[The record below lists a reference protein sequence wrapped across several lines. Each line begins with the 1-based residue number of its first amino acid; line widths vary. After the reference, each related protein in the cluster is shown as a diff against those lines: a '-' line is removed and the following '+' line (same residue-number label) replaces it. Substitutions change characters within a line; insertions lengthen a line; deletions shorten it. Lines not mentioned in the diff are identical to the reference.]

1 MGNTSNEPENVQ
13 QPSEMTDENSTDF
26 RSENGYPASLKKYIE
41 EIEKANREL
50 EHEIQERRKAEI
62 SLLKSEERFQE
73 FLRKSSEGIFYVEY
87 HPPVDT
93 SDDISLQITEI
104 ITRGVITES
113 NFALAKL
120 YGYSLPSEMTGKTLL
135 ELYGNKIDEMNIKA
149 TEDFIRSNYKIENL
163 ETKELDVDGNVKY
176 FSNTLIGNIKRGVL
190 VGNWGIQKDITVQK
204 NALLLQSMQ
213 YRISNI
219 ILSNQDTVKVAGVVE
234 KELRHL
240 IDFDRFI
247 LASYNKITGS
257 STVEY
262 STHSRMKSAVQH
274 THDQTLCDL
283 LLHQKNNS
291 VFNQPHLKKI
301 ISGKESDLSGLIPG
315 SVAFTKLVIKGE
327 VIGLVLVENISNTQL
342 FDQKTVDILNI
353 AATHIGIFFQRKNY
367 LEELIAA
374 KEKAEEMNR
383 VKANFFANMSHEL
396 RTPLIGIL
404 GYSEILGEELKNDEH
419 LTRMINTIHKGGL
432 RLLETVKLILDLSK
446 YDAGKIEVSPRDIDL
461 VQYLEDEVKLY
472 TAAAGQKGLALTFH
486 SMVKEAACHL
496 DPDLFLNVISNL
508 LNNAIK
514 FTQKGGIQVKLNES
528 GDFWLIRIIDT
539 GIGMSEEE
547 IQVAWD
553 EFRQAS
559 EGMGRGYEGSGLGL
573 SIAEKYTRLMN
584 GEINVESELGKG
596 SVFNVKFP
604 KYGNK
609 K

>member
-1 MGNTSNEPENVQ
+1 MKNHSEESDSFEQLREKIIGLGESSARKSYY
-13 QPSEMTDENSTDF
+13 PSL
-26 RSENGYPASLKKYIE
+26 RKYID
-41 EIEKANREL
+41 EIERANREL
-50 EHEIQERRKAEI
+50 ENEIVERKKTEE
-62 SLLKSEERFQE
+62 LLIKSEERFQE
-73 FLRKSSEGIFYVEY
+73 LLRKSSEGIFYVEY

-93 SDDISLQITEI
+93 SDNISHQVTEV

-135 ELYGNKIDEMNIKA
+135 ELYGNKIDAINIKA
-149 TEDFIRSNYKIENL
+149 TEDFIKSNYKIENL
-163 ETKELDVDGNVKY
+163 ETKELDVDGNIKY
-176 FSNTLIGNIKRGVL
+176 FSNTLIGNIKDGML
-190 VGNWGIQKDITVQK
+190 IGNWGIQKDITIQK
-204 NALLLQSMQ
+204 KALLLQSMQ
-213 YRISNI
+213 YRMSNI

-240 IDFDRFI
+240 LEFDRFI

-262 STHSRMKSAVQH
+262 STHSNMKKTVIH
-274 THDQTLCDL
+274 THDQTLCNL

-291 VFNQPHLKKI
+291 VLNQPHLNKI
-301 ISGKESDLSGLIPG
+301 VSEKGSDLSGLIPV
-315 SVAFTKLVIKGE
+315 SIAFTKLVIKGE
-327 VIGLVLVENISNTQL
+327 MIGLVLVENITNPQF

-353 AATHIGIFFQRKNY
+353 AATHIGIFLQRKNY

-446 YDAGKIEVSPRDIDL
+446 YDAGKIAVSPRDVDL
-461 VQYLEDEVKLY
+461 VQYLEEEVKLY
-472 TAAAGQKGLALTFH
+472 TAAARQKGLELTFH
-486 SMVKEAACHL
+486 SMAKEAPCHL

-514 FTQKGGIQVKLNES
+514 FTQKGSIQVKLNES

-547 IQVAWD
+547 IKLVWD

-604 KYGNK
+604 KNGNK

>member
-1 MGNTSNEPENVQ
+1 MDNPSNEQENVP
-13 QPSEMTDENSTDF
+13 QPSEITDENSADSS
-26 RSENGYPASLKKYIE
+26 SENGYPASLKKYIE
-41 EIEKANREL
+41 EIEKANKEL

-93 SDDISLQITEI
+93 SDDLSLQVTEI

-120 YGYSLPSEMTGKTLL
+120 YGYSLPSEMLGKTLL
-135 ELYGNKIDEMNIKA
+135 DLYGNKIDEINIKA

-163 ETKELDVDGNVKY
+163 ETKELDIDGNIKY
-176 FSNTLIGNIKRGVL
+176 FSNTLIGNIKDGML
-190 VGNWGIQKDITVQK
+190 IGNWGIQKDITVQK

-219 ILSNQDTVKVAGVVE
+219 ILSNQDTIKVAGVVE

-247 LASYNKITGS
+247 LATCDKSTGLT
-257 STVEY
+257 TVEY
-262 STHSRMKSAVQH
+262 STHSNIKITILQK
-274 THDQTLCDL
+274 HDQNLCNML
-283 LLHQKNNS
+283 LNQKNNS
-291 VFNQPHLKKI
+291 VFNLPHLNRIASEKD
-301 ISGKESDLSGLIPG
+301 SDLSGVIPV

-327 VIGLVLVENISNTQL
+327 VTGLVLVENISNPQF

-353 AATHIGIFFQRKNY
+353 AATHIGIFLQRKNY
-367 LEELIAA
+367 MEELIAA

-404 GYSEILGEELKNDEH
+404 GYSEILGEELKDDEH
-419 LTRMINTIHKGGL
+419 LTRMINTIHKGGM

-446 YDAGKIEVSPRDIDL
+446 YDAGKIEVSPRDVDL
-461 VQYLEDEVKLY
+461 VQLLEDEVKLY

-486 SMVKEAACHL
+486 SKVKDAPCHL

-528 GDFWLIRIIDT
+528 GDFWLIKIIDT

-547 IQVAWD
+547 KKLVWD

-596 SVFNVKFP
+596 SVFNVKFH